1 MCINNIPLQI
11 KRNDVFRKPT
21 KYKLLVRMQAEYGN

>member
-1 MCINNIPLQI
+1 MYINNILLQI

-21 KYKLLVRMQAEYGN
+21 KYKLLVRVEAEYGN